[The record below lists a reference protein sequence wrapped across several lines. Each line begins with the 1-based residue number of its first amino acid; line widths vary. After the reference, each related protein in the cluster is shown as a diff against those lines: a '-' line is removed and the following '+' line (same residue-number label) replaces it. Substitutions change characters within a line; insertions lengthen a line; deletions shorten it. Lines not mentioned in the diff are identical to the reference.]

1 MAYLEK
7 LNDLKGRR
15 PDTKSKTGSAEN
27 PLNFALAAGAVGLGI
42 ALLESE
48 QAAANSD
55 PKSGVSHDDRRVSD
69 SSAAAEQAKAGVDH
83 SATVDHAIHNEA
95 SNGPAAANGGEVNA
109 LTASSPPSENSPD
122 GLLRGTESAHS
133 SAAAAHGSAGS
144 SAAGALIG
152 TALADDALSATLS
165 HSSSGE
171 GGLAVVTHSISAV
184 TGLLTEA
191 LTPVE
196 HILEPVG
203 LAVTGPLAEALAP
216 VEQVLE
222 PVTDVVHNL
231 LGNNGV
237 LPVSL
242 DIGET
247 VKEVLGP
254 DGIIGSLIGD
264 DGNIIKGLVDPGN
277 GLDSIVTKVTSL
289 VGGDDGNILHALAD
303 TGKEGLDGVVGKDG
317 LVGSLLG
324 SGGVLSG
331 LTGGQDETPSQST
344 DNGGHHDS
352 NNLDGLADAG
362 KESLDGVVGKDGLV
376 GGLLG
381 GGGVLSGLTG
391 GHDETSSQSVD
402 NSGHNSTS
410 PAVTAAH
417 ESTPAPATE
426 AASATETAAA
436 TTHAAAAETPTDMF
450 AATHAALQI
459 TEGVAHALTPILTF
473 VGQPFIDDDGHTD
486 TDHSH
491 HASTHHAA

>member
-1 MAYLEK
+1 MVYLEK

-15 PDTKSKTGSAEN
+15 SDTKAKTGNADN

-55 PKSGVSHDDRRVSD
+55 PKSGLSHDDRRVSD
-69 SSAAAEQAKAGVDH
+69 TPAAAEQAKAGVDH
-83 SATVDHAIHNEA
+83 SATADHPIHNEA
-95 SNGPAAANGGEVNA
+95 NNGPAATNGAEVNVQA
-109 LTASSPPSENSPD
+109 ASSAPSENSPD
-122 GLLRGTESAHS
+122 GLPRGAESAHA

-144 SAAGALIG
+144 YAAGALIG

-171 GGLAVVTHSISAV
+171 GGLAAVTHPISAV
-184 TGLLTEA
+184 TGLLAEA

-196 HILEPVG
+196 HILEPVS

-216 VEQVLE
+216 VGQVLE
-222 PVTDVVHNL
+222 PVTDVVHDL
-231 LGNNGV
+231 LGDNGV

-242 DIGET
+242 GIGET

-254 DGIIGSLIGD
+254 DGIIGSLIGG

-277 GLDSIVTKVTSL
+277 SLDTVVTKVTSL

-303 TGKEGLDGVVGKDG
+303 TGKDGLDGVVGKDG
-317 LVGSLLG
+317 LVGSILG
-324 SGGVLSG
+324 SGGVLAG

-362 KESLDGVVGKDGLV
+362 KEGLDGVVGKDGLV

-381 GGGVLSGLTG
+381 SGGVLSGLTG
-391 GHDETSSQSVD
+391 GHDDPSSQPNNGS
-402 NSGHNSTS
+402 HNSTS
-410 PAVTAAH
+410 PVATAAH

-426 AASATETAAA
+426 SVSATETAAA
-436 TTHAAAAETPTDMF
+436 TTHAAAETPTDMF

>member
-15 PDTKSKTGSAEN
+15 SDTKSKTGSAEN

-122 GLLRGTESAHS
+122 GLPRGTESAHS
-133 SAAAAHGSAGS
+133 SAEAAHGSAGS

-171 GGLAVVTHSISAV
+171 GGLAVVTHSIS
-184 TGLLTEA
+184 
-191 LTPVE
+191 
-196 HILEPVG
+196 
-203 LAVTGPLAEALAP
+203 AVTGPLAEALAP